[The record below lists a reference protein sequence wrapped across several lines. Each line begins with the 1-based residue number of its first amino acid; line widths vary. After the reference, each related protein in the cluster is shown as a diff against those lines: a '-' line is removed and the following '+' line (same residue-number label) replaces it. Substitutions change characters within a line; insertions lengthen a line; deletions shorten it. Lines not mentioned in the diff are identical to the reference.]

1 MWRRYPTV
9 ATECGVKEA
18 EAGDSSSFWIEWT
31 DFVEHFDT
39 VLVAHQFAA
48 SGARETYR
56 GKWVPGDARSGAGGA
71 PACASWASNPQYCF
85 DVTETS
91 RVNATLS
98 QLDPRWND
106 VGAEGLPAIGFV
118 VQAVGG
124 GKRAGKYAAAK
135 AVGGTPAF
143 VQHRNVAA
151 TMILQPGAY
160 ALVPSTLAPG
170 KCAAQFVLEVRADLP
185 LNFAQ
190 GGDTMADLEADDEEP
205 GDLPADAELA
215 QKVSTLHPPAQP
227 LHEPAGKELE
237 SLWGQLSNLQRLLAD
252 LDASNNAIDAKLAL
266 LEDATPPVEDA
277 AQC

>member
-1 MWRRYPTV
+1 
-9 ATECGVKEA
+9 
-18 EAGDSSSFWIEWT
+18 
-31 DFVEHFDT
+31 
-39 VLVAHQFAA
+39 
-48 SGARETYR
+48 
-56 GKWVPGDARSGAGGA
+56 
-71 PACASWASNPQYCF
+71 
-85 DVTETS
+85 
-91 RVNATLS
+91 
-98 QLDPRWND
+98 
-106 VGAEGLPAIGFV
+106 
-118 VQAVGG
+118 
-124 GKRAGKYAAAK
+124 
-135 AVGGTPAF
+135 
-143 VQHRNVAA
+143 
-151 TMILQPGAY
+151 MILQPGAY
-160 ALVPSTLAPG
+160 ALVPSTYVSPESLPTPKIETTKNPNAREREERFEKSKRLAPG